1 VAQIAARLRA
11 MRILLL
17 FCLMLQFSPRVNSG
31 DEKGYGSVLIS
42 EENMNLR
49 GISADYP
56 SVSET
61 GPRQKAATAKESKA
75 SVRRLNDAGAIVI
88 WASGTNGKILRS
100 ADSGKTWKE
109 LHVEGG
115 DTLDFRGIQSF
126 GSQTAYAMS
135 VGTEGKSR
143 IYKTI
148 DAGETWRL
156 QYSDKRPGFFLDGLI
171 CRNQNEC
178 FAVSDPLDGKFLL
191 LHTEDGVRWQE
202 LPRESMPAALP
213 NEGAFAASNSSLAF
227 CGDRELILGTG
238 GPAARVFRSRDAGR
252 SWNVVETPILSG
264 SASSGI
270 FSLRC
275 SGDTVVAVGGDY
287 REVTGSLRVA
297 AYSPDHGATWKL
309 AEQGPPGFRSG
320 VETIDGGTWVAV
332 GPTGE
337 DLSVDH
343 GMHWKPSG
351 SAALN
356 AVFVL
361 RGGMALG
368 AGPEGVVELL
378 RDWKPKN

>member
-1 VAQIAARLRA
+1 VQIPARLRA

-17 FCLMLQFSPRVNSG
+17 FCLMLQFSTRLNSS
-31 DEKGYGSVLIS
+31 DEKAYWSVLIS
-42 EENMNLR
+42 GENMDLR
-49 GISADYP
+49 GITADYA
-56 SVSET
+56 SVSEPG
-61 GPRQKAATAKESKA
+61 GPQKGTTARKSKA
-75 SVRRLNDAGAIVI
+75 SVGRFNNAGAIVI
-88 WASGTNGKILRS
+88 WTSGTNGKILRS
-100 ADSGKTWKE
+100 ADSGKTWRE

-115 DTLDFRGIQSF
+115 ETLGFRGIQSF
-126 GSQTAYAMS
+126 GSSTAYAMS

-156 QYSDKRPGFFLDGLI
+156 QYSDKRPEFFLDGLI

-213 NEGAFAASNSSLAF
+213 NEGAFAASNSSLAS
-227 CGDRELILGTG
+227 CEDRELILGTG
-238 GPAARVFRSRDAGR
+238 GPAARVFRSGDAGR

-275 SGDTVVAVGGDY
+275 SGDTIVAVGGDY
-287 REVTGSLRVA
+287 RNVTGSVRVA

-309 AEQGPPGFRSG
+309 AEQGPAGFRSG
-320 VETIDGGTWVAV
+320 VEIVDGRTWVAV

-337 DLSVDH
+337 DVSVDH
-343 GMHWKPSG
+343 GMHWKPWG

-368 AGPEGVVELL
+368 AGPEGAVELL

>member
-1 VAQIAARLRA
+1 
-11 MRILLL
+11 MRIFWL
-17 FCLMLQFSPRVNSG
+17 FCLMLPFSTRVNSS
-31 DEKGYGSVLIS
+31 EESACWSVLIS
-42 EENMNLR
+42 GESMNLR
-49 GISADYP
+49 GITADYP
-56 SVSET
+56 AVSET
-61 GPRQKAATAKESKA
+61 SGPQKAATAKESKA
-75 SVRRLNDAGAIVI
+75 SVGRLNDTAAIVI
-88 WASGTNGKILRS
+88 WTSGTNGKILRS

-109 LHVEGG
+109 LRVEGG
-115 DTLDFRGIQSF
+115 EALDFRGIQSF
-126 GSQTAYAMS
+126 GSRTAYAMS

-148 DAGETWRL
+148 DAGETWQL
-156 QYSDKRPGFFLDGLI
+156 QYSDKRPEFFLDGLI

-178 FAVSDPLDGKFLL
+178 FAVSDPLNGKFLL

-213 NEGAFAASNSSLAF
+213 NEGAFAASNSSLTF

-238 GPAARVFRSRDAGR
+238 GPAARVFRSGDAGR

-287 REVTGSLRVA
+287 RKVTGSVRVA

-309 AEQGPPGFRSG
+309 AEQGPAGFRSG
-320 VETIDGGTWVAV
+320 VEMVDGRTWVAV

-337 DLSVDH
+337 DISVDH
-343 GMHWKPSG
+343 GRHWKPWG

-368 AGPEGVVELL
+368 AGPEGAVKLL
-378 RDWKPKN
+378 LDWKPKN